1 MSKKLMISCAAA
13 MILAISLSTASMAA
27 VPALPEGALFI
38 YGGYAD
44 VTGDGAV
51 DEVYLIA
58 RRAQADSDFMSE
70 HGLLVIEGKEGKQL
84 LNWLGPESAAYPGTL
99 AFGKLDPGN
108 SFDVLVNLP
117 SGGSGGITTA
127 MPVSMEGGTL
137 RIMADLYALNDG
149 PAVDMLVNDGYK
161 MVAKYEGIDFTIDL
175 LKGAAKDDAGTYS
188 GIFDESGRK
197 VGTLKPVMDPVGATE
212 MADVN
217 NDGISELVTYRSVW
231 AVYHANTVAIAR
243 TVWGWEQDA
252 IKPRFVSVKP
262 LFSPQDYASYLSSIK
277 STDPAEAL
285 KLAIDKYTAAF
296 SAAPPYWRYEA
307 FLVYR
312 DYASAVAQKIS
323 ETLPS
328 TGAADQATMQKVYQ
342 LADRLAPVGLG
353 IFYVGE
359 GELQAMPDPK
369 FQLKNLEKYLQRDAV
384 EFLLLEEVEVY
395 DIWAMDAA
403 LNIQLEEVGN
413 RLHDWEYFLQSFPGS
428 AFEQYAMQ
436 QYVAKLAAF
445 ILGIDNT
452 PNFSYSDGTLNPGVM
467 ASLEKYVREY
477 GNMPSAKTV
486 AEAIGIMK
494 EGNGKLN
501 QGLIDRIIALIP
513 KPTTQEENTEK

>member
-1 MSKKLMISCAAA
+1 MIISITAAVVIALSLSAVSTAA
-13 MILAISLSTASMAA
+13 M
-27 VPALPEGALFI
+27 PPLPEGALYI

-44 VTGDGAV
+44 VTGDGVV

-84 LNWLGPESAAYPGTL
+84 LNWLGPESAAYPGTIT
-99 AFGKLDPGN
+99 FGKLDIG
-108 SFDVLVNLP
+108 SSVDMLIDLP

-149 PAVDMLVNDGYK
+149 PAVDMLVSDGYK

-175 LKGAAKDDAGTYS
+175 LRGAAKDDEGTYG
-188 GIFDESGRK
+188 GIFDENGRK
-197 VGTLKPVMDPVGATE
+197 VGTLKPVMDPVGSTE
-212 MADVN
+212 LTDVN
-217 NDGISELVTYRSVW
+217 NDGISELVTYRSIW
-231 AVYHANTVAIAR
+231 AVYHANAVAVAR

-262 LFSPQDYASYLSSIK
+262 LFTPEDYASYLSSVK
-277 STDPAEAL
+277 AADPAEAMKQAL
-285 KLAIDKYTAAF
+285 DKYVAAF
-296 SAAPPYWRYEA
+296 SAASPYWRYEA

-312 DYASAVAQKIS
+312 DYASAVAQKIN
-323 ETLPS
+323 EALPS
-328 TGAADQATMQKVYQ
+328 TGTADQAAMQKVYQ
-342 LADRLAPVGLG
+342 LAAKPAPVGLG
-353 IFYVGE
+353 IFYTGE
-359 GELQAMPDPK
+359 GELLAIPDPK
-369 FQLKNLEKYLQRDAV
+369 FQLKNFEKYIQRDAV
-384 EFLLLEEVEVY
+384 EYLMLEEVEVY
-395 DIWAMDAA
+395 DIWAMDGA
-403 LNIQLEEVGN
+403 LNIQQEEVGN

-428 AFEQYAMQ
+428 AFERYAMQ

-477 GNMPSAKTV
+477 GNTPSGQTV
-486 AEAIGIMK
+486 AMAIGIMK

-513 KPTTQEENTEK
+513 KPTVQGEKTEK